1 MLSIGEDFKPRKD
14 KKIEKYEKFIKIIDN
29 LTDLPSSTF
38 IMVNEYDQNKSRGFL
53 KRMLGKSNDIEKIQM
68 GEIYED
74 YISLAEIIN
83 EVFKYANTIIVQKKS
98 FGIRV
103 NFELFSTTMVIR
115 NDLWES
121 IKVEFTNNNLR
132 LVYGDYKE
140 YENIKEKVFDLA
152 RIMLCYKTFFKLVED
167 KKFIINNDVYFM
179 INNISENNYPTF
191 TLYINGFGTIEV
203 SMVDKKI
210 KVNSFSIYI
219 NIDEYL
225 KKNYVSILSNCYIQ
239 KSIIYD
245 LLSCFDDLKETV
257 DYISKNRK
265 GEI

>member
-14 KKIEKYEKFIKIIDN
+14 KKIEKYEKFIKSIDN

-98 FGIRV
+98 FGIRI

-132 LVYGDYKE
+132 LV
-140 YENIKEKVFDLA
+140 
-152 RIMLCYKTFFKLVED
+152 
-167 KKFIINNDVYFM
+167 
-179 INNISENNYPTF
+179 
-191 TLYINGFGTIEV
+191 
-203 SMVDKKI
+203 
-210 KVNSFSIYI
+210 
-219 NIDEYL
+219 
-225 KKNYVSILSNCYIQ
+225 
-239 KSIIYD
+239 
-245 LLSCFDDLKETV
+245 
-257 DYISKNRK
+257 
-265 GEI
+265 